1 MDTNGHKNDK
11 TVITTKYTKHT
22 KYGNSV
28 TPSHEK
34 MIFVSI
40 RVHSWFKIV
49 FRVFRAFRGSKLFFV
64 FFRAFRGSKLF
75 FTAVP

>member
-34 MIFVSI
+34 RYSCSFV
-40 RVHSWFKIV
+40 
-49 FRVFRAFRGSKLFFV
+49 LFVVQNSFSQPSHN
-64 FFRAFRGSKLF
+64 FMK
-75 FTAVP
+75 